1 MRIKSKILAALAAL
15 ALSGGTIAVTGTAY
29 ASTPHLL
36 GLTSHVQAIAYRAT
50 TSLTNRPDSGNGGDW
65 ATDTIGR
72 TLTITVTGTPGHYT
86 DTAVV
91 GDTGTFVLIPGALAP
106 NQSAPGVRISS
117 RPSVLFTSISGTA
130 HYSFTSDSLP
140 SSAPNMG
147 VPTSEDGAPVTPG
160 QSTSSWYLQAFSPS
174 AVVSP
179 GGITTWE
186 WDYTAYVNS
195 HGALRIQQWADSS
208 SNGDGNLPGD
218 GNITG

>member
-1 MRIKSKILAALAAL
+1 MFKRRILAALAAL
-15 ALSGGTIAVTGTAY
+15 ALAGGISAVTGTAY
-29 ASTPHLL
+29 ASTPHLFS
-36 GLTSHVQAIAYRAT
+36 LTSHVQAIAYRAT

-130 HYSFTSDSLP
+130 HYVFTSDSLP
-140 SSAPNMG
+140 SPAPNMG
-147 VPTSEDGAPVTPG
+147 VPASEDGAPVTPG
-160 QSTSSWYLQAFSPS
+160 QSTSSWYLQAFPSS

-179 GGITTWE
+179 GGITTWG
-186 WDYTAYVNS
+186 WTYTAYVNS
-195 HGALRIQQWADSS
+195 HGALRIEQWADL
-208 SNGDGNLPGD
+208 SNGNGNRLQD
-218 GNITG
+218 GNITA